1 MRILIS
7 DTNWTT
13 AAIARDLRA
22 AGFFVTEANDGEELI
37 EFALNGMQD
46 AILFDLDLPDMKGAD
61 VLRSLRAILPHTPI
75 CTTGAQVDGAL
86 RVKLMEAGAD
96 DVFARDTD
104 GALIAAHL
112 RAFVRRTKGFATP
125 LLRNGSLEIDLN
137 AQSVSIQGTPLHLT
151 RLEYELIEMLSLR
164 SGILVTREMIMSQ
177 LYAWE
182 DEPDPKII
190 DVYICRIRSKMAA
203 LGAADDLI
211 HTSFA
216 LGYRID
222 LPAPVPMAA

>member
-7 DTNWTT
+7 ETNWTT
-13 AAIARDLRA
+13 SALIKDLRA

-37 EFALNGMQD
+37 EFALNGTQD
-46 AILFDLDLPDMKGAD
+46 AILFDLDLPDMKGND

-75 CTTGAQVDGAL
+75 CATASNPTTEVRL
-86 RVKLMEAGAD
+86 RLLEHGAD
-96 DVFARDTD
+96 EVFSAEADPSV
-104 GALIAAHL
+104 IAAHL
-112 RAFVRRTKGFATP
+112 RAFVRRTAGFSTP
-125 LLRNGSLEIDLN
+125 ILRNGNLEIDLN
-137 AQSVSIQGTPLHLT
+137 TQAVLVGGLPMRLT
-151 RLEYELIEMLSLR
+151 RLEYELIEMLTLR
-164 SGILVTREMIMSQ
+164 NGTLVTREMIMSQ

-222 LPAPVPMAA
+222 PPAAAPMAA

>member
-13 AAIARDLRA
+13 AALARDLRA

-75 CTTGAQVDGAL
+75 CTTGAKVDGTL
-86 RVKLMEAGAD
+86 RVKLMDAGAD

-112 RAFVRRTKGFATP
+112 RAFVRRTNGFATP
-125 LLRNGSLEIDLN
+125 LLRNGSLEIDLS

-222 LPAPVPMAA
+222 LPAPAAMAA